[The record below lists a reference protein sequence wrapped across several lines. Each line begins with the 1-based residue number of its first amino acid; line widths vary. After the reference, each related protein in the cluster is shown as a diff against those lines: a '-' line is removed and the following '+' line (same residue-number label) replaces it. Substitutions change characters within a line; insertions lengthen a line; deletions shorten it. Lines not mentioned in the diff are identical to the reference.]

1 MSDSSKRDDKSKSKE
16 QLLQEV
22 SDLRKRVAEL
32 EQLRT
37 KDAESG
43 QKRVKGEDKYRALF
57 NRIADPILI
66 YDKETHKFLECNDT
80 ATRVY
85 GYSKEELMSM
95 TPFDLYAKED
105 FEKAKGSVESG
116 AADVLFTYTHV
127 TKYGQRLSVEVVS
140 EEVTYDGHAAWIS
153 VVRDVTDRKQAED
166 SLVQDREQLG
176 KRVKERTYQLEEIN
190 KQMKQELLERKKM
203 EEELKKSFRTLRK
216 TMEGVVQAMAI
227 VVEARDPYTAGHQ
240 RRVAA
245 LATAIGK
252 EMGLPIEEVE
262 GIRVA
267 CLLHDVGK
275 ITIPIEILSK
285 PGKLTETEFSFIK
298 KHPQVGFDILKGIEF
313 PWQVAEIVHQ
323 HHERIDGSGYP
334 VGLQRNRILM
344 EAKILGVADVVEAM
358 SSHRPYRPARG
369 IDKALAEILQNR
381 GVIYEPDVV
390 NTCIRLFAE
399 KKFEFA

>member
-1 MSDSSKRDDKSKSKE
+1 MSDPREEKDSKKSKD

-22 SDLRKRVAEL
+22 SELRKRVDEL

-37 KDAESG
+37 EGMQDDKRHSG
-43 QKRVKGEDKYRALF
+43 DERKYRGLF
-57 NRIADPILI
+57 NKIGDPILI
-66 YDKETHKFLECNDT
+66 YDKDTHKFLECNEA

-95 TPFDLYAKED
+95 TPFDLHAKED
-105 FEKAKGSVESG
+105 FEKVKGSLESG
-116 AADVLFTYTHV
+116 PVDVLFTYTHIS
-127 TKYGQRLSVEVVS
+127 KYGQRLSVEVMS
-140 EEVTYDGHAAWIS
+140 DEINYEGHPAWIN

-166 SLVQDREQLG
+166 SLVHDRDELEQ
-176 KRVKERTYQLEEIN
+176 RVKERTYQLEEIN
-190 KQMKQELLERKKM
+190 KQMKRELVERKKM
-203 EEELKKSFRTLRK
+203 EEELKKSFKTLRK
-216 TMEGVVQAMAI
+216 TMEGVVHAMAI

-245 LATAIGK
+245 LACAIGK
-252 EMGLPIEEVE
+252 EMGLSIDKVE

-267 CLLHDVGK
+267 CLLHDIGK

-313 PWQVAEIVHQ
+313 PWNVAEIVHQ

-334 VGLQRNRILM
+334 TGLQREGILM

-369 IDKALAEILQNR
+369 IDKALGEILQNR

-390 NTCIRLFAE
+390 NACIKIFAE
-399 KKFEFA
+399 KKFEFS